1 MAYGWNW
8 VKPCCH
14 KSCFAKM
21 LEGPAIETWPFR
33 LDGDGK
39 KRPPLAEL
47 QCLGPSKVNKKV
59 YKPRIFP
66 SILIPSKLLQDFLS
80 TQILPDTQ
88 SYSMIVWIKGL
99 PFITENFVEF
109 CNPKCK
115 SWRIRP

>member
-33 LDGDGK
+33 LDGVGK
-39 KRPPLAEL
+39 KRPPLAEF
-47 QCLGPSKVNKKV
+47 QCFGPSKVNKKV

-66 SILIPSKLLQDFLS
+66 SILIPSKLFQDFLS
-80 TQILPDTQ
+80 AQILPDTQ

-99 PFITENFVEF
+99 PFITENFVEL